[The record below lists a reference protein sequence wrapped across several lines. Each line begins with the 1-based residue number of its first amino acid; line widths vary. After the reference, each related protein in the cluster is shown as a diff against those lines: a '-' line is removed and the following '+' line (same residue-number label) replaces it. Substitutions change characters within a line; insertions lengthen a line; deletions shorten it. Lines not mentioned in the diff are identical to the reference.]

1 MYQQDPQ
8 QMAEQQRLAD
18 QQHLR
23 LLSIFHYVYG
33 GFAFLGICFVVG
45 HFFLMRFVM
54 TNAASTG
61 MKPAEAAQIEQMFGF
76 FIAFYILIGIFCLLL
91 GIGNILSGSFL
102 GKRRHRIF
110 IMVVSGFNCL
120 NVPLGT
126 ILGIF
131 TFIVLLRPS
140 VTMEFERPADR

>member
-1 MYQQDPQ
+1 MYPQDPQ
-8 QMAEQQRLAD
+8 QLAEQQGLAD
-18 QQHLR
+18 QTHLR

-45 HFFLMRFVM
+45 HYFLMRFVM
-54 TNAASTG
+54 TQASASGTQQ
-61 MKPAEAAQIEQMFGF
+61 AEVVELQQMFGF
-76 FIAFYILIGIFCLLL
+76 FIVFYILIGIFCLLL
-91 GIGNILSGSFL
+91 GIGNILSGRFL
-102 GKRRHRIF
+102 GNRRHRIF

-120 NVPLGT
+120 NMPLGT

-140 VTMEFERPADR
+140 VTIEFEGQAAR